1 MAQQRPRPKV
11 SRPITLP
18 PAVAELLGDEAPLLL
33 AALQAPSPVSVRL
46 NPSKPSAING
56 EAVPWCSSGRYF
68 AERPSFTLDPL
79 LHAGAYYVQEASSML
94 VEQAFL
100 ATGLLHRDI
109 LALDLCAAPGGKS
122 THLASLLSPGSLL
135 VCNETIPARRAPLCE
150 NLWKHGRSN
159 TLVTGSV
166 ASDIGRLANFFDLI
180 LVDAP
185 CSGEG
190 MFRKDPFAHQQW
202 NEGLVRSCAA
212 TQGDILAHAWQ
223 ALAPG
228 GWLIY
233 STCTWERAENEE
245 QIDRLVRQGAEYTPL
260 ELSAGWGV
268 VDTDPGHRCYPHRS
282 KGEGFFIGLLHKAGH
297 LDDHRDPAIRSGDE
311 PEVRR
316 WLKSPD
322 DWALVEKEDILYA
335 SPARWHA
342 TVKRLK
348 EEMNM
353 VAPGIPVAERKGG
366 RWKPHAAL
374 ALNEGFSPEAF
385 PALDLS
391 REEALTFLRG
401 ETSLP
406 VGSNARGGS
415 GVRLVRYAGLSLGFL
430 HAAGDRWNNG
440 WPKPWRIRMR

>member
-1 MAQQRPRPKV
+1 M
-11 SRPITLP
+11 
-18 PAVAELLGDEAPLLL
+18 
-33 AALQAPSPVSVRL
+33 
-46 NPSKPSAING
+46 
-56 EAVPWCSSGRYF
+56 PWCSNGRYL

-159 TLVTGSV
+159 TLVTGNA
-166 ASDIGRLANFFDLI
+166 ASDIARLSGLFDLI

-202 NEGLVRSCAA
+202 SEGLVRSCAA
-212 TQGDILAHAWQ
+212 TQSGILAHAWQ
-223 ALAPG
+223 ALSPG
-228 GWLIY
+228 GWFIY
-233 STCTWERAENEE
+233 STCTWESAENEE

-260 ELSAGWGV
+260 DPPKEWGV
-268 VDTDPGHRCYPHRS
+268 VDTGLGHRCYPHRT
-282 KGEGFFIGLLHKAGH
+282 KGEGFFIGLLRKPGH
-297 LDDHRDPAIRSGDE
+297 LDDHGEPTFRFENE

-316 WLKSPD
+316 WLKSPHA
-322 DWALVEKEDILYA
+322 WVLLEKEGILYA

-342 TVKRLK
+342 TINRFM
-348 EEMNM
+348 EELDP
-353 VAPGIPVAERKGG
+353 VAPGIPVAERKGD

-374 ALNEGFSPEAF
+374 ALNEGLSPTAF
-385 PALDLS
+385 PMLELS
-391 REEALTFLRG
+391 REEVLTFLRG

-406 VGSNARGGS
+406 MRSNVADGS
-415 GVRLVRYAGLSLGFL
+415 GVRLVRYAGLPLGFL

>member
-1 MAQQRPRPKV
+1 MAKQRPRQPIA
-11 SRPITLP
+11 RPITLP

-33 AALQAPSPVSVRL
+33 AALMTPSPVSVRL

-100 ATGLLHRDI
+100 ATGLSHRDI

-135 VCNETIPARRAPLCE
+135 VCNETVPGRRAPLCE
-150 NLWKHGRSN
+150 NLWKQGRSN
-159 TLVTGSV
+159 TLVTGNP
-166 ASDIGRLANFFDLI
+166 ASDIARLAGLFDLI

-212 TQGDILAHAWQ
+212 TQSGILAHAWH
-223 ALAPG
+223 ALSPG

-233 STCTWERAENEE
+233 CTCTWERAENEE
-245 QIDRLVRQGAEYTPL
+245 QIDGLVRLGAEYTPL
-260 ELSAGWGV
+260 DPPPEWGV
-268 VDTDPGHRCYPHRS
+268 VDTGLGHRCYPHRT
-282 KGEGFFIGLLHKAGH
+282 KGEGFFIGLLRKPGH
-297 LDDHRDPAIRSGDE
+297 LDDHTDPAVHSGDE
-311 PEVRR
+311 PEVHR

-322 DWALVEKEDILYA
+322 DWSLVEKEGILYA
-335 SPARWHA
+335 SPARWHT
-342 TVKRLK
+342 TVKRFI
-348 EEMNM
+348 EELSP
-353 VAPGIPVAERKGG
+353 VAPGIPVAERKGD
-366 RWKPHAAL
+366 RWRPHAAL
-374 ALNEGFSPEAF
+374 ALNEGLSPTAF
-385 PALDLS
+385 PVLDLS

-401 ETSLP
+401 ETTLP
-406 VGSNARGGS
+406 VGSNAAGGS
-415 GVRLVRYAGLSLGFL
+415 GVRLVRYAGLAFGFL